1 MPKLKILNTQR
12 KIQDPSAAVKARSCH
27 INSINKHMMNKAEME
42 LQMWKARYGYQGR
55 KGGGINWDAGIHMYT
70 LLYK

>member
-1 MPKLKILNTQR
+1 
-12 KIQDPSAAVKARSCH
+12 
-27 INSINKHMMNKAEME
+27 MMNKAEME